1 MVKKKKNENGLVLS
15 GGGIRGMAHIGLIE
29 ALRQRGWKADRVAGT
44 SIGALVG
51 AFYAN
56 DNSVEDMMHF
66 FKEAPLFQY
75 NFFTINKAGFIDTDR
90 YYDVLKGYF
99 TKDSFEAL
107 EIPLHVVATD
117 LLQGEEVCFSEGE
130 LIRTLLASAA
140 LTPVFSPVKVG
151 KLLCADG
158 GIMNNFPKEYLDPY
172 CSSIVGSNV
181 TIAGVL
187 GPRDLKNPFQIT
199 ARVTS
204 LMIYTSSR
212 KKLNECQLGIEPK
225 ELEKIG
231 VLDKSAI
238 RKAYDIGYDHASRA
252 LDQHEKLMIE
262 GSTSV

>member
-1 MVKKKKNENGLVLS
+1 MEKKRKGENGLVLS

-56 DNSVEDMMHF
+56 DNTVEDMMAF
-66 FKEAPLFQY
+66 FKDAPLFQY

-90 YYDVLKGYF
+90 YYDLLKGYF
-99 TKDSFEAL
+99 PKDSFASL

-117 LLQGEEVCFSEGE
+117 LLKGEEVCFSEGE
-130 LIRTLLASAA
+130 LIKALLASAA

-151 KLLCADG
+151 KVLCADG
-158 GIMNNFPKEYLDPY
+158 GIMNNFPKEYLDPH
-172 CSSIVGSNV
+172 CSYTVGSNV
-181 TIAGVL
+181 TIAGEL
-187 GPRDLKNPFQIT
+187 QPKDLKNPFQIT
-199 ARVTS
+199 ARVTG

-212 KKLNECQLGIEPK
+212 KKLNECQLAIEPK

-238 RKAYDIGYDHASRA
+238 KKAYNIGYDHASRA
-252 LDQHEKLMIE
+252 LEAAEKKVLGE
-262 GSTSV
+262 HTTG